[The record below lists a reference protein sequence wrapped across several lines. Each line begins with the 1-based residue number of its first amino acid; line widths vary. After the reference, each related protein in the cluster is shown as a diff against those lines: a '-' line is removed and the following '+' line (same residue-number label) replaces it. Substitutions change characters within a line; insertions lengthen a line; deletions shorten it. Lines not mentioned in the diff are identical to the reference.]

1 MMATFVVINISLKVL
16 AVTIFLKDMFFK
28 LKFFR
33 KRLRRMFI
41 NLHTVIFQIK
51 HKYINI
57 KLRNLL
63 QVLDIYMKEFY
74 VAKLFEPFLEK
85 KIHIGTQK
93 SIVSVY
99 RRV

>member
-16 AVTIFLKDMFFK
+16 VLKDMFFK

-33 KRLRRMFI
+33 KRLRRIFI

-74 VAKLFEPFLEK
+74 VAKLF
-85 KIHIGTQK
+85 
-93 SIVSVY
+93 
-99 RRV
+99 